1 MMTTLLPKLN
11 SDLGELADRVRRSLV
26 HVSVGRRGSGSG
38 VVFTSDGLVVTN
50 AHVVSGGRDRN
61 SQTSE
66 FQVTMPGGT
75 TVKAVLLAKD
85 DGIDVAVLKIET
97 PGDKTPEIFPI
108 DMGDSRSLRA
118 GQWVM
123 AMGHP
128 GGVAGAA
135 VAGIVIGAGPDL
147 PKAPGSGRDWVAVDL
162 ALRPGHS
169 GGPLVDHHGRLI
181 GISTIMAGLDV
192 GMAVPAHVIEE
203 FVAKVVAGDFGG
215 GGDSVLV

>member
-1 MMTTLLPKLN
+1 MTTLLPKLN

-147 PKAPGSGRDWVAVDL
+147 PEAPGSGRDWVAVDL

-169 GGPLVDHHGRLI
+169 GRPVGRPPWPLDRYQHYHGGPGCRDGCSGACDRGVCGQSCGWRLRRQR
-181 GISTIMAGLDV
+181 
-192 GMAVPAHVIEE
+192 
-203 FVAKVVAGDFGG
+203 
-215 GGDSVLV
+215 